1 MSVST
6 KAMMTS
12 ATSLALAVVL
22 TGCRSDQPPQ
32 TGYQQPPPYG
42 YGAPNPGTVP
52 APTGYPTAAPG
63 TPATPGTAPAP
74 TAYPTAA
81 PGTPATPAPAPTA
94 NPTAAPGTPGTAPA
108 STSCQ
113 AMDATAAAAVQPLL
127 TALAS
132 SAVPAGAKPVGSV
145 LACNFQQGQTL
156 QGSVQMQPGKCYTVV
171 GAGVPTVTQL
181 DLQLVAQ
188 TPIPGMAPVLAQ
200 SNTTGSQAVIGK
212 NPDCYKWG
220 WPMGAS
226 VNVVVKATG
235 GSGYAAAQVYEK

>member
-1 MSVST
+1 
-6 KAMMTS
+6 
-12 ATSLALAVVL
+12 
-22 TGCRSDQPPQ
+22 
-32 TGYQQPPPYG
+32 
-42 YGAPNPGTVP
+42 
-52 APTGYPTAAPG
+52 
-63 TPATPGTAPAP
+63 
-74 TAYPTAA
+74 
-81 PGTPATPAPAPTA
+81 
-94 NPTAAPGTPGTAPA
+94 
-108 STSCQ
+108 
-113 AMDATAAAAVQPLL
+113 MDPTAAAAVQPLL

-145 LACNFQQGQTL
+145 LACNLQQGQTL

-188 TPIPGMAPVLAQ
+188 TPIPGMAPVMAQ